1 MHLLHVLGTARHGPR
16 PLLLGSRDSVAFSG
30 RCPLPHARRSS
41 SVLGTRTGRKS
52 SSWKPRP
59 GPSVDGYSR
68 AVAHANQLDK
78 TKANGRYRRR
88 AGAAGLGVD
97 GTTAGQAE
105 RLRDGGEAARSLDGR
120 IDTDADASSY
130 PLPRA
135 TCTQIWRS

>member
-1 MHLLHVLGTARHGPR
+1 MRYQNAAELLPAE
-16 PLLLGSRDSVAFSG
+16 LLEALQGY
-30 RCPLPHARRSS
+30 L
-41 SVLGTRTGRKS
+41 
-52 SSWKPRP
+52 
-59 GPSVDGYSR
+59 DGGY
-68 AVAHANQLDK
+68 L
-78 TKANGRYRRR
+78 YIPRR
-88 AGAAGLGVD
+88 AEHRRAWGERTRRKEETLARNRAIFRDYTAGLGVD